1 MGVDSST
8 RRRRYIYVS
17 SSFIGGIYARAVSS
31 RRVYTALGNDRARII
46 INRNVADSVVKRTD
60 TVA

>member
-1 MGVDSST
+1 MGVDRCT

-17 SSFIGGIYARAVSS
+17 SSFIGGIYARTVSS
-31 RRVYTALGNDRARII
+31 SRVYTALGNDRARLII
-46 INRNVADSVVKRTD
+46 DRNVADSVVKRTD